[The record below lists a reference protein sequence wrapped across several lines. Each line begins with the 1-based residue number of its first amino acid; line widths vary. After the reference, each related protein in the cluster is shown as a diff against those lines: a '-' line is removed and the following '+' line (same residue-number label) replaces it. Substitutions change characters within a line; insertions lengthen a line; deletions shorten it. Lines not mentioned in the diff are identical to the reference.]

1 MIDYNDF
8 ANQLRAKFPEYKKM
22 GNYEFAQLMIQK
34 YPVYA
39 KQVSFPEEEKPKAAG
54 HAAPNFAANNAL
66 YLASETEKKR
76 LSEFQKNQDRIKAE
90 EKAKLAAKA
99 KADAA
104 AKAREEAAEDRAFEL
119 VTGQPARP
127 RGMEAI
133 KSLITPGKPV
143 NQYEEV
149 KKMAANAN
157 KKENELL
164 NSRYKEFDNFF
175 NVDQSGVESFINKS
189 IGNNQKFDIGLGMVS
204 NDTKYRINNGIWE
217 RLIKGSDSYEIV
229 TDRPGIAAL
238 NERYEQSVPL
248 TDDRYLTKPKT
259 IDPFLIVNSDFLAK
273 TEESALDILRGKF
286 GSMGF
291 DFEQT
296 GAGTDYIKVTPR
308 NGADPMTFSFDE
320 KSSDQAVRLQSFL
333 RTNSSFEN
341 ENALWS
347 TVLQSFIADNRDL
360 NKDPY
365 GSNEYKNLFK
375 NLTYL
380 QKKEEVSRRQREA
393 SGFEFSDYGLAG
405 WAAGLVYDTEENRKK
420 LAENAKKMQDQLYNS
435 EEWKLFNTEKSKF
448 ESLQSERYNKMLDK
462 YKIARDNGDEEGERQ
477 AKLAIESGF
486 SKNVIGDNLTNLTNS
501 QYDLIK
507 SNKNHSAKVKKL
519 NEQISNGLIGEK
531 EYNVAVELLTIE
543 GKKLDIAAKNIVANQ
558 KTMEVLTGEYVFE
571 KAKYGGV
578 VSNMWNEFVVG
589 VDGIISSANYIRGSG
604 DIMKRAEIGRE
615 SRVITPEQK
624 EYFKDKGYNEEE
636 INNIRINKADLAARK
651 ANKKAVI
658 ESFGSDLT
666 TEESKSNLGF
676 VESALVG
683 VAASLPSMLTRAIPG
698 IGQVAAFASMANM
711 SYNAMEEEMLSDPDF
726 ETYSKTDRA
735 YVAVPYA
742 LVMGALENFGLN
754 RLTKGQSYLLGKG
767 VLGNIAK
774 TLPKGATKEV
784 LENIAN
790 KEIKSLIGKGVLKV
804 VGGTLAEGE
813 TGAIQTFVADIGIKK
828 AYNYLRAT
836 YTKEDLEKLTGGEA
850 FATPQTFTEGAVA
863 VGEGAVQEAIGGM
876 AMSTLMV
883 GSQRLITGNISLY
896 NKEDLKFFDDFSA
909 DKEFKKLIVSRL
921 KKDMLIGKTTKSEA
935 QAILNDIDLVSGI
948 FNSIDKN
955 LSEES
960 QMDAFNLISEK
971 KRLEKE
977 REGKDPAL
985 VAAQT
990 DRINEINEELKNISK
1005 NATKETTDQQ
1015 QAVTSEGG
1023 VSEYQGT
1030 SEGQPEV
1037 GQVEGGQREATVNE
1051 TDIGNSTIPSKVQEE
1066 VSSEVETN
1074 VVQEN
1079 NPRKPGYKN
1088 SIVKKEEST
1097 AKSGDKVTEYNSYAV
1112 DENGNEIKMSGGGVI
1127 TTVGELAA
1135 VSENSGL
1142 FYSEDENGDRTI
1154 LKLDPNTKIEINKTI
1169 EGNDSKGNYQ
1179 QIITV
1184 TLVGNNKFDAT
1195 NDSQGDFLTT
1205 KDIFSTPIY
1214 ETNKTTTNEKVDQV
1228 ATLRA
1233 DEQAELLKAIPKIE
1247 SYKVN
1252 GEIDKTLMP
1261 KTVLAKYNKIY
1272 NKYDKLIS
1280 PLLET
1285 SSQEGTVKE
1294 SDNTTQD
1301 IKITNSSGISS
1312 TYRAITSP
1320 SGTTDW
1326 EIKNMYGNWVKAE
1339 SFKFKNIEEAT
1350 RALEKEG
1357 STLELIEAE
1366 NTTTQ
1371 AEDVT
1376 TSKKTEYKQNLVTPE
1391 NAREVA
1397 SRQDTPLKQKIAKT
1411 AAMIMRALP
1420 GVKIYFHN
1428 NEAEMHQALAD
1439 STGKSLDDVS
1449 KQIGDSRGSH
1459 VDGEIHINMENA
1471 KETTILHEAF
1481 HEAILRSG
1489 KSIKTIIDF
1498 ANSLKNIISDKD
1510 VKAKLDKFVAMYG
1523 MEADDREEA
1532 IELENKKRIA
1542 DGGVAMNEKESDN
1555 YIASLE
1561 EPTKSDEFLA
1571 ELGAIMSEAETELTT
1586 TKLQKFLNLINRIAR
1601 SLGLPVIIKSSA
1613 TAQEAVDFINSM
1625 ARSLRT
1631 GEEIEAGEYVDN
1643 PASVIK
1649 EEKQFGSDK
1658 TKITVKY
1665 TEEDKIDQLIKDE
1678 LVKNIGNIKD
1688 LGEIYGATT
1697 SPDDMLVG
1705 AIYINN
1711 EIKAEG
1717 FGGIYFVT
1725 KFGDVWASSNKTT
1738 ADQIVK
1744 RINQSVKDNKGKG
1757 YLFLTKGSDSKLI
1770 SSPQGASSSLK
1781 IVESMVQDG
1790 LISASDFRSAIN
1802 QSMKDNPA
1810 TKSKI
1815 NLSGNMSSSDMI
1827 KAVDSLFDDVKKSSF
1842 DNRGTILKSI
1852 IINIGNTESAKNNN
1866 DKIKE
1871 FLRVDKNNNLGWGKS
1886 SKTTKTTNSVL
1897 DLIANISREDVTR
1910 GLKNGDVYAVIE
1922 IDGEV
1927 EVKEDNHKSY
1937 PFHIKVKNGSKPKLI
1952 LFKNREHGRDVLTSS
1967 DNKTYSD
1974 LGKSFDGVVLGTA
1987 SNGYGYGKV
1996 LSNKKIRQQKAIKS
2010 EPVVGNKLFN
2020 EPLKEAGDIA
2030 KSYMKSIGKEYVP
2043 VEKITKLDE
2052 GLSKRISDAYDQ
2064 MKNDPA
2070 DPKAKAA
2077 YEAMAK
2083 ETLDQYDA
2091 ILSKG
2096 YKVELNNNDLY
2107 SSSEDMIKDLRDNR
2121 KMNVF
2126 PTESGFGDEAIT
2138 DKQRKENVL
2147 LRDSGKKDANGK
2159 VLLVND
2165 VFRFVHDFFGH
2176 AKLGN
2181 SFGPIGEENAWRVH
2195 SEMYSPEAKKAM
2207 TSETRGQNS
2216 FVNFSG
2222 VNDAVFKKRDKA
2234 RELRKEGKIDQ
2245 ANQMVEEVYN
2255 EMKFADQ
2262 KLGILPSFA
2271 IEEGSPSK
2279 IKQQKT
2285 SGVGYR
2291 SGDLTNK
2298 AETKGKFEGGN
2309 RSTGH
2314 FGTGFYFFGT
2324 KKKADEYSNRET
2336 SSIDLNGY
2344 NLANGTIELH
2354 NLLKDVNK
2362 YAIGTQKENDYLK
2375 YSIENIIKYFNK
2387 LNGLKDISDQNNKIK
2402 SIVDKINNSTID
2414 SPSTIVMK
2422 SLGFD
2427 GVDSRGTD
2435 LDNAQYGSVI
2445 YSLKTAEEGTPSK
2458 IKLQKTPQ
2466 ETRMDKES
2474 EDVFKK
2480 SLDRGTTWPKATQ
2493 NALDYI
2499 QKSKWYQDATDV
2511 EREQKVRDFKE
2522 SKKQKLK
2529 KAPSVAKILG
2539 TPKPK
2544 MVTVNEA
2551 AAFKDQLRL
2560 EAKAAREAKADLNS
2574 KRKSLSDAIKGM
2586 VKLGKL
2592 KVSQASTIIKRISNI
2607 NLDNPVMVERLIDYA
2622 AKVFDRADYQERL
2635 DRAFSYRR
2643 AIKRLLKSDNQ
2654 AQVVGMA
2661 NQFAKIDP
2669 SMVENIDDYIAMAE
2683 IVKNAVAPSRVKG
2696 LDVVLKEAANIEAV
2710 SNFSKDALEKQEQ
2723 KLKDELLATN
2733 NDLLES
2739 GVISGDMTIKEIQ
2752 EILNAIK
2759 DPEYKMDSQEKERYI
2774 RSYLSK
2780 RFESLASIVTDI
2792 INTNQNPL
2800 TGEQVAI
2807 TEKDR
2812 AIISDLLNIDLSD
2825 MSIRDAIFAVEAM
2838 DNFINNGITS
2848 KLEGALSAYKG
2859 QLGLKQQ
2866 IKSGKV
2872 ARSLKL
2878 YFSKKIGRYFATEF
2892 TPLTLMIERMFS
2904 GVKSG
2909 ISVMKSM
2916 GLDVIINGVNR
2927 ANNLHNKI
2935 INEYYEKFIKNSKT
2949 FHNPENVYERG
2960 MLSFLKR
2967 NVTGSLEEMKAETS
2981 RRIKMIEESIITLMN
2996 DGDKSQKDMAE
3007 IYQKVFD
3014 KLGVSTGDI
3023 DVIDSRASKENRD
3036 AVDWWMK
3043 EWSKH
3048 YQDLADV
3055 SLSVY
3060 NYDLGSDINY
3070 SSPDVYK
3077 TIKTEGFDQSLSERN
3092 SSFLISID
3100 HMTDKNKT
3108 GVLMQANRPKVMP
3121 DGRYLSF
3128 DFDANNSNS
3137 LKGALVDVNTAPGI
3151 RQVDGF
3157 LNSKLLS
3164 KLIPT
3169 SEDRDVLIQRTNRY
3183 IRRAKGKIFIPTD
3196 LYKDVDAVLNFAA
3209 SLGVG
3214 KALGGVLQS
3223 VKQTIPIAISTA
3235 LMTGRLNISDFE
3247 FNEWLNKTGMP
3258 ISNRGIESLST
3269 IESIDRRMAAK
3280 GTKFKDSLKW
3290 IQEKQQ
3296 LYVKWFLSKPDV
3308 FIARSGFQ
3316 SYYLQYIKESSID
3329 WANHTPNQDALN
3341 YAQAM
3346 VDRQQNISDP
3356 MLGGEFLTSEEGMKR
3371 MAKKILFPFASFGLN
3386 QKARLYSDLI
3396 NMLSKTT
3403 STEDRKIALK
3413 SATATIA
3420 EMVAYRAISVGIGY
3434 GFYKAANAIVSGS
3447 IGGDDDDEDE
3457 ENNLKWLLSATKFP
3471 IKSMIND
3478 LISPIQ
3484 MADKYVTM
3492 GTDYLLSLGTGYTE
3506 AELNELVKQENE
3518 IRELKDQDPMDAK
3531 QKEKFKEEAKN
3542 KSLYQVGSKFD
3553 DNAGLGMVSIAS
3565 DLYEKIYN
3573 DYILATTGG
3582 FQDEYK
3588 GNITIKK
3595 IRPIEQEL
3603 IKNTLYFSGLF
3614 AIGLL
3619 PKESDQIVTKVVNMV
3634 KKNAMSESEYEKY
3647 EAFKKEYKRE
3657 PVNFEMGMIRS
3668 DKKYEYISKEIEWV
3682 KREGGLNLAQGNEYI
3697 KLLNTIKE
3705 VTSSN
3710 LAEIKAGKTADQI
3723 VKSMKKSNNLVD
3735 NGIVVAPM

>member
-1 MIDYNDF
+1 MIDYNEF

-39 KQVSFPEEEKPKAAG
+39 KQVSFPEEEEKPKGAG
-54 HAAPNFAANNAL
+54 VAAPNFAANNAL
-66 YLASETEKKR
+66 YLASEAEKKR

-104 AKAREEAAEDRAFEL
+104 AKAREEEAADNAYEL

-127 RGMEAI
+127 RGIEGI
-133 KSLITPGKPV
+133 KSLITPDKPDY
-143 NQYEEV
+143 NAFEEV

-175 NVDQSGVESFINKS
+175 NVDQSGVESFINQS
-189 IGNNQKFDIGLGMVS
+189 SMIGPNQKFDIGLGMVS

-238 NERYEQSVPL
+238 NERYGQDAPL

-259 IDPFLIVNSDFLAK
+259 IDPFLIINSDFLAK
-273 TEESALDILRGKF
+273 TEESALDILSGKF

-320 KSSDQAVRLQSFL
+320 KSSDEAVRLQSFL
-333 RTNSSFEN
+333 RNNSSYEN
-341 ENALWS
+341 ENSL
-347 TVLQSFIADNRDL
+347 LPNILKSFVANNRDL
-360 NKDPY
+360 NKEPY

-435 EEWKLFNTEKSKF
+435 EEWKLFKTEKSKF

-462 YKIARDNGDEEGERQ
+462 YKIARDNGDEEGQRQ

-578 VSNMWNEFVVG
+578 VSNMWNSFVVG
-589 VDGIISSANYIRGSG
+589 VDEIISSANYIRGSG

-624 EYFKDKGYNEEE
+624 EYYKDKGYNEEE
-636 INNIRINKADLAARK
+636 IKNIRINQADLAARK

-658 ESFGSDLT
+658 ESIGSDLT

-676 VESALVG
+676 VGSALVG

-1015 QAVTSEGG
+1015 QAVTAEGG

-1030 SEGQPEV
+1030 SEGQQEV

-1051 TDIGNSTIPSKVQEE
+1051 TDSGNSTIPSKVQEE
-1066 VSSEVETN
+1066 LDAVN
-1074 VVQEN
+1074 D
-1079 NPRKPGYKN
+1079 R
-1088 SIVKKEEST
+1088 IVKIEAAGREGKLLEDTVPGELKKLKDRKRELELTPEVKIERKRQEDLSTYNEE
-1097 AKSGDKVTEYNSYAV
+1097 GLNEVYAV
-1112 DENGNEIKMSGGGVI
+1112 GSDQ
-1127 TTVGELAA
+1127 TVGEFINAKYDAELAA
-1135 VSENSGL
+1135 LNQGQ
-1142 FYSEDENGDRTI
+1142 T
-1154 LKLDPNTKIEINKTI
+1154 P
-1169 EGNDSKGNYQ
+1169 
-1179 QIITV
+1179 
-1184 TLVGNNKFDAT
+1184 AT
-1195 NDSQGDFLTT
+1195 DM
-1205 KDIFSTPIY
+1205 
-1214 ETNKTTTNEKVDQV
+1214 ETNSPQV
-1228 ATLRA
+1228 EQLRA
-1233 DEQAELLKAIPKIE
+1233 DEQAELLNAIPKIE

-1428 NEAEMHQALAD
+1428 NKSEMHQALAD

-1631 GEEIEAGEYVDN
+1631 GEEIEG
-1643 PASVIK
+1643 
-1649 EEKQFGSDK
+1649 
-1658 TKITVKY
+1658 
-1665 TEEDKIDQLIKDE
+1665 
-1678 LVKNIGNIKD
+1678 
-1688 LGEIYGATT
+1688 
-1697 SPDDMLVG
+1697 
-1705 AIYINN
+1705 
-1711 EIKAEG
+1711 
-1717 FGGIYFVT
+1717 
-1725 KFGDVWASSNKTT
+1725 
-1738 ADQIVK
+1738 
-1744 RINQSVKDNKGKG
+1744 DNKGDGKIKKQSVSNIDVNKVRSKNRPGKKISKG
-1757 YLFLTKGSDSKLI
+1757 LSVKMVDGKKVIEETEDLSLEYVRENAPNIFISNANIIAKYPLVLGKKKFKEITTVAQAQEIYDIFIREVANNLNYLMAEFKPEFREISTLWYDGANILANNFSDQFGI
-1770 SSPQGASSSLK
+1770 SAEQAAGIIASMSPQKDWYQNVRLAEL
-1781 IVESMVQDG
+1781 VMM
-1790 LISASDFRSAIN
+1790 AY
-1802 QSMKDNPA
+1802 KDNPVMTQSMIDYQKTVNEKGLYDGVKSPGKKLKKA
-1810 TKSKI
+1810 EKAYAESKTKANREALAEAKIKMQEAIDKAGAVIAMLNKYIGEKLNDVPQYVQPYMVRTYHEVNTTKDYNIIAPDGSVQGVAKKKDGSNSKVAWGSYSEIGKAVSIINDGSQENITKSLGEMHKI
-1815 NLSGNMSSSDMI
+1815 RNFHNNIIDPMSMDGDVTMDTHAIAAALLLPLSGNSTQVGQNFGTGTSNSAPLGI
-1827 KAVDSLFDDVKKSSF
+1827 KGLYYAYAEGYAL
-1842 DNRGTILKSI
+1842 
-1852 IINIGNTESAKNNN
+1852 SAKEAGLLPRQVQSITWEAVRGLYTDTFKSNKNLVEKINNIWKN
-1866 DKIKE
+1866 YEDGKITINEARQQSKEAAGGIKDPTWAGGPIQNESGEGVGQEGIGTRSKGDGRSVVRGNLGGDVEGSPSKIK
-1871 FLRVDKNNNLGWGKS
+1871 
-1886 SKTTKTTNSVL
+1886 
-1897 DLIANISREDVTR
+1897 
-1910 GLKNGDVYAVIE
+1910 
-1922 IDGEV
+1922 
-1927 EVKEDNHKSY
+1927 
-1937 PFHIKVKNGSKPKLI
+1937 
-1952 LFKNREHGRDVLTSS
+1952 
-1967 DNKTYSD
+1967 
-1974 LGKSFDGVVLGTA
+1974 
-1987 SNGYGYGKV
+1987 
-1996 LSNKKIRQQKAIKS
+1996 QQKAIKS

-2030 KSYMKSIGKEYVP
+2030 ESYMKSIGKEYVP

-2070 DPKAKAA
+2070 DPKVKAA

-2285 SGVGYR
+2285 
-2291 SGDLTNK
+2291 
-2298 AETKGKFEGGN
+2298 
-2309 RSTGH
+2309 
-2314 FGTGFYFFGT
+2314 
-2324 KKKADEYSNRET
+2324 
-2336 SSIDLNGY
+2336 
-2344 NLANGTIELH
+2344 
-2354 NLLKDVNK
+2354 
-2362 YAIGTQKENDYLK
+2362 
-2375 YSIENIIKYFNK
+2375 
-2387 LNGLKDISDQNNKIK
+2387 
-2402 SIVDKINNSTID
+2402 
-2414 SPSTIVMK
+2414 
-2422 SLGFD
+2422 
-2427 GVDSRGTD
+2427 
-2435 LDNAQYGSVI
+2435 
-2445 YSLKTAEEGTPSK
+2445 
-2458 IKLQKTPQ
+2458 PQ

-2643 AIKRLLKSDNQ
+2643 VIKRLLKSDNQ

-2792 INTNQNPL
+2792 INTNQNPF

-2812 AIISDLLNIDLSD
+2812 AIILDLLNVDLSE
-2825 MSIRDAIFAVEAM
+2825 MSIRDAMFAVEAM

-2859 QLGLKQQ
+2859 QLGLKEQ

-3023 DVIDSRASKENRD
+3023 DLIDSRASKENRD
-3036 AVDWWMK
+3036 AVDWWVS

-3060 NYDLGSDINY
+3060 NYDLGSDVNY
-3070 SSPDVYK
+3070 TPDRYN
-3077 TIKTEGFDQSLSERN
+3077 TIKTEGFDQSLLERN
-3092 SSFLISID
+3092 SSFLISMD
-3100 HMTDKNKT
+3100 HITDKGQT

-3121 DGRYLSF
+3121 DGRYISL

-3137 LKGALVDVNTAPGI
+3137 LKGALVDINTAAGI

-3169 SEDRDVLIQRTNRY
+3169 SEDRDVLIQRTNKY

-3235 LMTGRLNISDFE
+3235 IMTGKLNMSDFE

-3386 QKARLYSDLI
+3386 QKARLNSDLI

-3434 GFYKAANAIVSGS
+3434 GFYKAANAIVSGAT
-3447 IGGDDDDEDE
+3447 GGDDDDEDE

-3484 MADKYVTM
+3484 MTDKYVTM
-3492 GTDYLLSLGTGYTE
+3492 GTDYLLSLNTGYTE

-3518 IRELKDQDPMDAK
+3518 IRELKDQDPMDSK

-3542 KSLYQVGSKFD
+3542 KSLYQVGSKYD
-3553 DNAGLGMVSIAS
+3553 DNAGLGMISIAS
-3565 DLYEKIYN
+3565 DLYTKIYD

-3619 PKESDQIVTKVVNMV
+3619 PKESDQMVTKVVNMV

-3668 DKKYEYISKEIEWV
+3668 DKEYEYISKEIEWV
-3682 KREGGLNLAQGNEYI
+3682 KREGGLNLAQGKEYI

-3705 VTSSN
+3705 VTPSN